1 MKANAGSSAR
11 RATVVGRSLGGLF
24 AALLLDRA
32 GWDVDVYERS
42 PRDLESRG
50 GGIVLQPQV
59 VEVFRRVG
67 LDPQGPVGVVAEER
81 VFFSKDGS
89 VLTRSRVPQK
99 QTSWSAIYNA
109 LKGALPANRYHSGME
124 LVGIE
129 QDALTATA
137 CFATGERVTS
147 DLLVAADGGLSTVRR
162 LLLPSVEPQYAG
174 YVAWRGLVPEADVDV
189 ETADALRDRFSFFE
203 MPSSHMLNYLVAGD
217 AQSTKPGTRLLNWV
231 WYRNAVEEAEIA
243 LALTDRDGQR
253 RVMGVPPGKLSADA
267 ELDLRLAADRLL
279 PEPFRRLVRAT
290 KEPFAQAIVDLAVS
304 RMAIGRVALV
314 GDAAF
319 VPRPHTAA
327 STAKAAANALALVE
341 SLDETSD
348 DVEQALKHWEPAQL
362 ELGEHLRAAG
372 KALGDRSQF
381 PFGRPT
387 PRRQT

>member
-1 MKANAGSSAR
+1 MKADTGLAAR
-11 RATVVGRSLGGLF
+11 RATVVGGSLGGLF
-24 AALLLDRA
+24 AALLLNRA

-109 LKGALPANRYHSGME
+109 LKGALPANRYHSGMK

-129 QDALTATA
+129 QDARTATA

-162 LLLPSVEPQYAG
+162 LLLPGVEPQYAG

-217 AQSTKPGTRLLNWV
+217 AQSTEPGTRLLNWV
-231 WYRNAVEEAEIA
+231 WYRNAVDEAEIA
-243 LALTDRDGQR
+243 QALTDRDGRR
-253 RVMGVPPGKLSADA
+253 RVMGVPPGKLSAEA

-279 PEPFRRLVRAT
+279 PEPFRRLVGAT

-341 SLDETSD
+341 SLDETGD
-348 DVEQALKHWEPAQL
+348 DVEQALKRWEPAQL
-362 ELGEHLRAAG
+362 ELGERLRAAG

-381 PFGRPT
+381 PFGRPP
-387 PRRQT
+387 PRRGT